1 MKLHTVLITLALLIG
16 FPAVSI
22 AGITLTDERLPLFDI
37 QGVITKSDL
46 YDLEKAVE
54 VMIKTSGPPYGS
66 PYFRLNSEGGD
77 VEVAIAIGRQLR
89 RFQAQA
95 ITFDDGKCLS
105 SCVFILAGAVR
116 RSLSNSIGIHRP
128 YLSSTDQR
136 DYRTTQAT
144 QRKLSKLVKD
154 YLEEMN
160 VSPSLYD
167 AMVVI
172 PPEKVRL
179 LSESELQRYGLL
191 DVDPV
196 QQELEDSAEA
206 RRYGL
211 SKIDYL
217 TRKSEMNAT
226 CVRYLNSGAI
236 QSYVKCRDTAF
247 RLKK

>member
-1 MKLHTVLITLALLIG
+1 MKLHTVLIALALLIAH
-16 FPAVSI
+16 PSTSI
-22 AGITLTDERLPLFDI
+22 AGITLTDSRLPFFDI
-37 QGVITKSDL
+37 QGVITKADL
-46 YDLEKAVE
+46 KDLEKAVE
-54 VMIKTSGPPYGS
+54 VMSKTNAT
-66 PYFRLNSEGGD
+66 PYFRLDSEGGD

-95 ITFDDGKCLS
+95 ITFNKGKCLS

-136 DYRTTQAT
+136 DYQATQAT
-144 QRKLSKLVKD
+144 QRRLSKLVKD

-167 AMVVI
+167 VMVTI
-172 PPEKVRL
+172 PPENVRL

-206 RRYGL
+206 RKYGL
-211 SKIDYL
+211 SKVDYL
-217 TRKSEMNAT
+217 TRKSEMTAT
-226 CVRYLNSGAI
+226 CARDLSSGAI
-236 QSYVKCRDTAF
+236 ESYVKCRDAVF
-247 RLKK
+247 RSKR

>member
-1 MKLHTVLITLALLIG
+1 MKLHTVLIALTLLIG
-16 FPAVSI
+16 FPATSI
-22 AGITLTDERLPLFDI
+22 AGITLTDGRIPFFDI

-46 YDLEKAVE
+46 QDLEKAVE
-54 VMIKTSGPPYGS
+54 IMSKTGGS

-89 RFQAQA
+89 HFQAQA
-95 ITFDDGKCLS
+95 ITFDEGKCLS
-105 SCVFILAGAVR
+105 SCVLILAGAVR
-116 RSLSNSIGIHRP
+116 RSLSNTIGIHRP

-136 DYRTTQAT
+136 DYRTIQAT
-144 QRKLSKLVKD
+144 QRRLSKVVKD

-172 PPEKVRL
+172 PPEKMRL

-191 DVDPV
+191 EIDPV

-206 RRYGL
+206 RKYAL

-217 TRKSEMNAT
+217 TRKSEMTAT
-226 CVRYLNSGAI
+226 CARYLNNGTI
-236 QSYVKCRDTAF
+236 ESYVKCRDTVF
-247 RLKK
+247 RAKK